1 MREMVIAG
9 SPHEAAEFRAQE
21 DLPPSSIARS
31 RDRLLGARPLKVHIL
46 PEFHRRRDIPAW
58 RAQLR
63 TMLRRSPKTQI
74 LIWEYGEA
82 GFVHVRD
89 ARLDNL
95 ARFVFL
101 DAGTTVPEPLKREPA
116 NPTTEEPTGEPVEDK
131 PPAATGV
138 PKGVPAPESSDAD
151 GDANAPVE
159 PEASDGA
166 PKTKKSS
173 KKAAPVVDDSN
184 PFEDA

>member
-9 SPHEAAEFRAQE
+9 SPREAAEFRAQE
-21 DLPPSSIARS
+21 DMPASSIARS

-46 PEFHRRRDIPAW
+46 PEFHRRRDVPAW

-101 DAGTTVPEPLKREPA
+101 DAGTTVPEPLKRETGLAEGSTGTSAIAEPDAVLGETADPA
-116 NPTTEEPTGEPVEDK
+116 EDPSTAQDTPPTTT
-131 PPAATGV
+131 
-138 PKGVPAPESSDAD
+138 
-151 GDANAPVE
+151 
-159 PEASDGA
+159 DGA